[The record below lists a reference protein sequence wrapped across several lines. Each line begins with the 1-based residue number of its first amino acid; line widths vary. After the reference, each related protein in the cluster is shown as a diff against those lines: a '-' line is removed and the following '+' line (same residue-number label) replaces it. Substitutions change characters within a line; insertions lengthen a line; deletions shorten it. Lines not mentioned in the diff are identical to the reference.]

1 MMDLAHRHDI
11 AEMMDAP
18 DTPPADYAA
27 ALRDL
32 AAVNRVTR
40 THAPI
45 LAWLSRAT
53 RGWPQGSAVSV
64 LDVASGHGDLLRA
77 IHAWATRAGFTPV
90 LSGVDLNPRS
100 AVEAAAHTA
109 PGVTIAWHTAD
120 VFAFTPAP
128 KPDFIVSSQF
138 AHHLSDDEIVAFLQ
152 WLERHAARGW
162 LVADIHRHVIPYY
175 GFRIL
180 CRIFF
185 WHRIVRIDGTISVA
199 RSLTP
204 AEWRGLLARAGLEAR
219 VRWHALFRLT
229 IGRLKP

>member
-1 MMDLAHRHDI
+1 MDLSRRHDITEMMDL
-11 AEMMDAP
+11 P
-18 DTPPADYAA
+18 DTPPAEYAA

-45 LAWLSRAT
+45 LAWLRQAT
-53 RGWPQGSAVSV
+53 RSWPPGSPLSL

-77 IHAWATRAGFTPV
+77 IHRWATTAGFVPV

-100 AVEAAAHTA
+100 AREAADHT
-109 PGVTIAWHTAD
+109 PPDMTITWHTAD
-120 VFAFTPAP
+120 VFAFAP
-128 KPDFIVSSQF
+128 DRRPDFIVSSHF
-138 AHHLSDDEIVAFLQ
+138 AHHLSDNQIITLLQ
-152 WLERHAARGW
+152 WMEKQSARGW

-175 GFRIL
+175 GFRLL

-185 WHRIVRIDGTISVA
+185 WHPIVRIDGTISVA

-204 AEWRGLLARAGLEAR
+204 REWRTLLARAGLEAR
-219 VRWHALFRLT
+219 VRWHAIFRIS
-229 IGRLKP
+229 IGRIKP